1 MAALG
6 PGQPARRRLAF
17 SGGAEM
23 NCPRNLDGS
32 ISGLC
37 RTWGLIPELLRGQ
50 SLLLNLP
57 PLVPVNGVGVEVP
70 LELLEAPLRPVPVE
84 LVLQAPGQQ
93 LCRMSLPSHAA
104 GPGRVR
110 APFGLPPAFG
120 APVPPVAKLCCKSSQ
135 RGVVP
140 DSPVHKEAPISNV
153 QEIRGRF
160 YFGTGIK

>member
-1 MAALG
+1 
-6 PGQPARRRLAF
+6 
-17 SGGAEM
+17 M

-93 LCRMSLPSHAA
+93 LRRKSSPSRAA
-104 GPGRVR
+104 GPGRAR

-120 APVPPVAKLCCKSSQ
+120 APVPPVAKLCCKSPQ

-140 DSPVHKEAPISNV
+140 DFPVHKEAPH
-153 QEIRGRF
+153 F
-160 YFGTGIK
+160 